1 MDASTLDFNTI
12 TLMVMIAGSWLTL
25 GGMIVFQSNRLDT
38 KFDTKID
45 ALAGKFDTKIDALDG
60 KFDTKIDA
68 LDTKIDTK
76 IDALDTKIDALDTK
90 IDALDTKFDGK
101 FDLVARDVSD
111 VRERLVRVEEHME
124 DHGRRLGELGESS
137 RERGRV
143 LGEVRERLARV
154 EGHLMGPESFSPLP
168 LSSAKAEP
176 DDGERQAG

>member
-45 ALAGKFDTKIDALDG
+45 ALDTKI
-60 KFDTKIDA
+60 DTKIDA
-68 LDTKIDTK
+68 LDTKI
-76 IDALDTKIDALDTK
+76 DTKIDALDTK